1 MSICLRPDEV
11 LSLIDNT
18 EGIGLKNTE
27 DPEKQAGKG
36 YLYAKDLD
44 GYSELFYMDNSGAK
58 VRLAGRTLPYTETG
72 TVQTTDINP
81 TTAFTLSL
89 YNNQVVCLKTMVIV
103 VNSALSKIGVYERQ
117 AAIKC
122 VSGTATLIGPTR
134 DTFTEETDSNMVCT
148 ITANSNQAKVTVTG
162 LAATTLDWHVSCEI
176 HVI

>member
-18 EGIGLKNTE
+18 EGIGLKNIE
-27 DPEKQAGKG
+27 DPEAQTGKG

-58 VRLAGRTLPYTETG
+58 IRLAGKTVPYVETNEI
-72 TVQTTDINP
+72 QTTNTNP
-81 TTAFTLSL
+81 TTAFSVSL
-89 YNNQVVCLKTMVIV
+89 ANNQVICLKATVIV

-122 VSGTATLIGPTR
+122 VSGAAALVGISR
-134 DTFTEETDSNMVCT
+134 DIFTEETDPNMVCA
-148 ITANSNQAKVTVTG
+148 ITTSGNQARVTVTG
-162 LAATTLDWHVSCEI
+162 LTATTLDWHISCQI
-176 HVI
+176 HST